1 MSNYKETYELYQ
13 SVFDEVHAPDNLT
26 QRIKSLDTKHLNKRN
41 NKHILFAVACL
52 AVVIIVFAIVVGK
65 GTDLFNQ
72 INITSLSQSSR
83 YSFDNHKLLMVCKMD
98 ISPNAKNNDN
108 INTDEYDINELRSQV
123 GTGVFGVNYAD
134 DEKIVI
140 TTGKGVFI
148 YNYKSN
154 KMINNFDLDKIGIPG
169 FNQGDKS
176 SLIRVDKSGEY
187 ALLESSDN
195 WFDVDS
201 IIEYHII
208 NFKSGE
214 VNKINQSE
222 IPKGFSQFETEP
234 MKYHPESD
242 ADERFDLPYSWPGE
256 IMASYINSN
265 GERISFYTNIERNSD
280 NRVIVGNTDLVI
292 VSPDRS
298 YTTQRIFGC
307 LFSEFNN

>member
-13 SVFDEVHAPDNLT
+13 SVFNEVHAPDNLT
-26 QRIKSLDTKHLNKRN
+26 QRIKSLDTKRLNKRN
-41 NKHILFAVACL
+41 NKHILFAAACL

-134 DEKIVI
+134 DEKVVI

-154 KMINNFDLDKIGIPG
+154 NMINNFDLDKIGIPG

-176 SLIRVDKSGEY
+176 SLIRVDKGGEF

-201 IIEYHII
+201 FIEYHII

-222 IPKGFSQFETEP
+222 IPKDFSQFETEP

-280 NRVIVGNTDLVI
+280 NRVIIGNTDLVI

>member
-1 MSNYKETYELYQ
+1 M
-13 SVFDEVHAPDNLT
+13 
-26 QRIKSLDTKHLNKRN
+26 
-41 NKHILFAVACL
+41 
-52 AVVIIVFAIVVGK
+52 
-65 GTDLFNQ
+65 
-72 INITSLSQSSR
+72 
-83 YSFDNHKLLMVCKMD
+83 
-98 ISPNAKNNDN
+98 
-108 INTDEYDINELRSQV
+108 
-123 GTGVFGVNYAD
+123 
-134 DEKIVI
+134 
-140 TTGKGVFI
+140 FI

-154 KMINNFDLDKIGIPG
+154 NMINNFDLDIIGIPG

-176 SLIRVDKSGEY
+176 SLIRVDKGGEY
-187 ALLESSDN
+187 AVLESSDN

-222 IPKGFSQFETEP
+222 IPKDFSQFETEP

-242 ADERFDLPYSWPGE
+242 ADESFDLPYSWPGE

-280 NRVIVGNTDLVI
+280 NRVIIGNTDLVI

-298 YTTQRIFGC
+298 YKTQRIFGC

>member
-1 MSNYKETYELYQ
+1 MSNYKNTYELYH
-13 SVFDEVHAPDNLT
+13 SVLDEVHAPDYLT
-26 QRIKSLDTKHLNKRN
+26 QRIKSMDTEHLKRSK
-41 NKHILFAVACL
+41 NKHILAVAVCL
-52 AVVIIVFAIVVGK
+52 VVVMIVVAIAVGK
-65 GTDLFNQ
+65 GTDLFSQ
-72 INITSLSQSSR
+72 ISVSPNSQAVK
-83 YSFDNHKLLMVCKMD
+83 YSYDNKKLLMICRMD
-98 ISPNAKNNDN
+98 ISPNANNNDN
-108 INTDEYDINELRSQV
+108 INTEEYDINELRSQV

-134 DEKIVI
+134 DEKVVI

-154 KMINNFDLDKIGIPG
+154 NMINNFDLDKIGIPG

-201 IIEYHII
+201 FIEYHII

-222 IPKGFSQFETEP
+222 IPKDFSQFETEP

-265 GERISFYTNIERNSD
+265 GERISFFTNIERNSD
-280 NRVIVGNTDLVI
+280 NRVIIGNTDLVI

>member
-72 INITSLSQSSR
+72 IYITSLSQSSR

-134 DEKIVI
+134 DEKVVI

-154 KMINNFDLDKIGIPG
+154 NMINNFDLDKIGIPG

-195 WFDVDS
+195 WFDKAVRKPFSFILIS
-201 IIEYHII
+201 IW
-208 NFKSGE
+208 S
-214 VNKINQSE
+214 
-222 IPKGFSQFETEP
+222 
-234 MKYHPESD
+234 
-242 ADERFDLPYSWPGE
+242 
-256 IMASYINSN
+256 
-265 GERISFYTNIERNSD
+265 
-280 NRVIVGNTDLVI
+280 
-292 VSPDRS
+292 
-298 YTTQRIFGC
+298 
-307 LFSEFNN
+307 